1 MAMNCADSG
10 LQIDIIFVES
20 KEEKTKKTFHYLYKK
35 HYKLLLLADE
45 LLKSGLTPSQVYWRT
60 NICSDV
66 LKMMHK
72 KQLTL

>member
-35 HYKLLLLADE
+35 
-45 LLKSGLTPSQVYWRT
+45 
-60 NICSDV
+60 
-66 LKMMHK
+66 
-72 KQLTL
+72 TL